1 MKVAILGSGAWG
13 TALGNVLSDNKHE
26 VLIYGINE
34 NEVNDINLNH
44 KNSKFFNET
53 ILNASLKATTSISY
67 CLKDFLPEVIL
78 LAVPSSSLVSVC
90 EQIKNYS
97 AGDTLIINVAKGLDG
112 TTFSP
117 LSDTIKKA
125 LEGYAYKDVVTLI
138 GPSFAL
144 EVANKEFT
152 LISAV
157 SKNLTYA
164 EIVQKMFS
172 NQYFRVYTNDDEIGA
187 QYGACIKN
195 VIAIASG
202 ICSGLG
208 FQDNARAALITRG
221 LHEMTK
227 FGVYKGGKKETYLG
241 LTGIGDLFLTCTS
254 FKSRNFS
261 FGYAIGQANDATEV
275 LKNNSKT
282 VEGVK
287 ACAYLYKAC
296 QEYHVEM
303 PIVAGVYHVLF
314 EKKSPREE
322 IISLMNRDLK
332 RES

>member
-1 MKVAILGSGAWG
+1 MKVTILGSGAWG
-13 TALGNVLSDNKHE
+13 SALGNVLSDNNHE
-26 VLIYGINE
+26 VLIYGVNE
-34 NEVNDINLNH
+34 QEVNDINLNH

-53 ILNASLKATTSISY
+53 LLNDNLKATTSI
-67 CLKDFLPEVIL
+67 KDALTLFDPEVIL
-78 LAVPSSSLVSVC
+78 IATPSGALESICS
-90 EQIKNYS
+90 QIKEYS
-97 AGDTLIINVAKGLDG
+97 KGNTLIVNVAKGLDG
-112 TTFSP
+112 KTFSP
-117 LSDTIKKA
+117 LSDTIKNA
-125 LEGYAYKDVVTLI
+125 LNGYSYKDVVTLI

-157 SKNLTYA
+157 SKNLEYA
-164 EIVQKMFS
+164 QVVQKMFS
-172 NQYFRVYTNDDEIGA
+172 NAYFRVYTNDDEIGA

-261 FGYAIGQANDATEV
+261 FGYAIGQANNAEEI
-275 LKNNSKT
+275 LNNNSKT

-296 QEYHVEM
+296 LEYKIEM
-303 PIVAGVYHVLF
+303 PIVSSVYHVLF

-322 IISLMNRDLK
+322 IDLLMKRDLK
-332 RES
+332 KES